1 MKIRLHEPDPMEVE
15 TLDSQSTADGCPM
28 EVTPIFYGRA
38 RSCVLFPLSTLTD
51 GGKVLHNYR
60 LKVTDTG
67 KLVLEE
73 LGQPRRLDVDKT
85 DSERIQAAMKSL

>member
-1 MKIRLHEPDPMEVE
+1 MKIRLHEPDPLEVSVGQDPPE
-15 TLDSQSTADGCPM
+15 GCPF
-28 EVTPIFYGRA
+28 EVTPVFYGRS
-38 RSCVLFPLSTLTD
+38 RSCVLFPISTVTD

-73 LGQPRRLDVDKT
+73 LGQPRVLDVDKT
-85 DSERIQAAMKSL
+85 EPTTHKLR

>member
-1 MKIRLHEPDPMEVE
+1 MKIRLHEPDPMEVSVVPDPAE
-15 TLDSQSTADGCPM
+15 GCPL
-28 EVTPIFYGRA
+28 EVTPVFYGRS
-38 RSCVLFPLSTLTD
+38 RSCVLFPISTLTE

-73 LGQPRRLDVDKT
+73 LGQPRVLEVDKT
-85 DSERIQAAMKSL
+85 EPATHKLR

>member
-15 TLDSQSTADGCPM
+15 TSDELDTTDGCSM

-67 KLVLEE
+67 KLVLVE
-73 LGQPRRLDVDKT
+73 LGQPRMLDVDKS
-85 DSERIQAAMKSL
+85 DLERVHPTLKAR